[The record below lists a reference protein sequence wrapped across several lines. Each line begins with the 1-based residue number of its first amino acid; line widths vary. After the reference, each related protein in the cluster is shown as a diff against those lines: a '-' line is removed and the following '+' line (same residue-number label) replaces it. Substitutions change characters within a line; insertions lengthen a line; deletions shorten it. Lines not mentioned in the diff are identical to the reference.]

1 MIDRSSRYGVSL
13 DNRPVN
19 SCETFKI
26 SRGNRGPS
34 EAKLKR
40 EQG

>member
-1 MIDRSSRYGVSL
+1 MIDNSNQYGVSL

-19 SCETFKI
+19 SCKTSKV
-26 SRGNRGPS
+26 SRG
-34 EAKLKR
+34 KR